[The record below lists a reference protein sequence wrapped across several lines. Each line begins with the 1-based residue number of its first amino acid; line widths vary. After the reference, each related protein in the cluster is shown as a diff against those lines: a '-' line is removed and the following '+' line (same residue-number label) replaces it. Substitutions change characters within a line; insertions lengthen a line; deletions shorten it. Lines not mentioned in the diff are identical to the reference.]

1 MADQGKPMVFDEE
14 NNKMVT
20 VDEYY
25 NSIDT
30 DLRCYNCTDIKTV
43 NTDVEYFNCKVFVPS
58 IDLSTPEDRLDNLAA
73 ISGALESIVGE
84 VDSFRYEEVL

>member
-1 MADQGKPMVFDEE
+1 MIFDEE

-20 VDEYY
+20 VDEYFG
-25 NSIDT
+25 SIDSGQH
-30 DLRCYNCTDIKTV
+30 LRYYKCTNIETV
-43 NTDVEYFNCKVFVPS
+43 SKEVEYKNCVVNVPA

-73 ISGALESIVGE
+73 ISWALESIVGE

>member
-30 DLRCYNCTDIKTV
+30 DLRCYNCRL
-43 NTDVEYFNCKVFVPS
+43 YFVIQAGMTNPT
-58 IDLSTPEDRLDNLAA
+58 L
-73 ISGALESIVGE
+73 
-84 VDSFRYEEVL
+84 

>member
-43 NTDVEYFNCKVFVPS
+43 NTDVEYFSCKVFVPS

-73 ISGALESIVGE
+73 ISWALESIVGE
-84 VDSFRYEEVL
+84 VDSFRYEEVA

>member
-58 IDLSTPEDRLDNLAA
+58 IDLSEAVDRQENLAA
-73 ISGALESIVGE
+73 ISGALENIVGE
-84 VDSFRYEEVL
+84 VESFSYEEVR